1 MQHHSDLNHFVL
13 NAIREFQSQELTIEF
28 IEKGNPP
35 VRLPP
40 AHTRRVATRII
51 NLMGLKR
58 APSSQMTNLELIES
72 IAAVRCE
79 GAWTI
84 EEAEGEAELRVR
96 DNIAMD
102 APDELYD
109 HWDVGAQP
117 APAQQTQPALAP
129 YTGTGALSL
138 LFYNTLPL
146 ASFFIT
152 SQVGPSQGLCSLTC

>member
-1 MQHHSDLNHFVL
+1 MQYHSDLNHFVL
-13 NAIREFQSQELTIEF
+13 NALRHFQGQELTVEF

-40 AHTRRVATRII
+40 LHTRRIANRII
-51 NLMGLKR
+51 SLMELKR

-84 EEAEGEAELRVR
+84 EEAEGEAELRIR
-96 DNIAMD
+96 NDIAMD
-102 APDELYD
+102 APDELYS
-109 HWDVGAQP
+109 HWDVGIQP
-117 APAQQTQPALAP
+117 APAQQTQPALVP

-138 LFYNTLPL
+138 LFYYALPL

-152 SQVGPSQGLCSLTC
+152 SQV